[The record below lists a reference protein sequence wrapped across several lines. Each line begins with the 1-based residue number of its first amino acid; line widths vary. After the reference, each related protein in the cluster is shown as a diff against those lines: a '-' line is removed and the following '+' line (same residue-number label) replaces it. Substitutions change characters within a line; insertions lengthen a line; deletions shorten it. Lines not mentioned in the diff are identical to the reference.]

1 MRILGPKYIAHE
13 GGGNSLK
20 INAQGQLQH
29 LHTTTSKIAR
39 LRARAS
45 WRLGVCHNRKTW
57 QSFRDLDLDLFSK
70 VKLDAMALPKLVL
83 P

>member
-45 WRLGVCHNRKTW
+45 WRLGLCHNRRTW
-57 QSFRDLDLDLFSK
+57 QSFRDLDLI
-70 VKLDAMALPKLVL
+70 MAIEVSFRRSRCNGTT
-83 P
+83 